1 MRRPLQRPRL
11 AGFGLSF
18 LDVLCCGLG
27 STVLLLLIV
36 KHGPAETE
44 AADAGYLVERI
55 QRAEADILAAQARR
69 SQLQSQLAT
78 QENALAA
85 RFASLQAASDQQA
98 AQASAHAALLEEL
111 QAERAKLRAN
121 AAKLRE
127 SQAAPPVPQPPAEPQ
142 AGKRQ
147 LTGINVQADRVAIF
161 LDRSGS
167 MLHRSL
173 VEIIRLRASGS
184 AFMRAAKKWTGAQR
198 AALWAYEQVPREGR
212 FQVFTYA
219 EDLRDLDGRAVG
231 SGGALVWRVKAG
243 ADADPQR
250 VAEALAENAPRGPTD
265 LEQVFKAVARLNP
278 KPSQVLILTDGF
290 PTLPGTKRLGS
301 LRGCRGAN
309 RGTRAVLSPTCR
321 ASVYLDALQVV
332 ERRLAGV
339 PFDVVLYPLD
349 GDADA
354 VRGYWLLTAL
364 SGGRLLTPAE
374 GWP

>member
-1 MRRPLQRPRL
+1 M

-44 AADAGYLVERI
+44 AADAAYVVERT
-55 QRAEADILAAQARR
+55 QRAEADIVAAQARR
-69 SQLQSQLAT
+69 SQLQSQRAA

-85 RFASLQAASDQQA
+85 RFAALQAASEQQS
-98 AQASAHAALLEEL
+98 AQASAHAALLEAL
-111 QAERAKLRAN
+111 KSERAKLRAN

-127 SQAAPPVPQPPAEPQ
+127 SQAVPPVPQPPAEPQ

-173 VEIIRLRASGS
+173 VEIIRLRASGP
-184 AFMRAAKKWTGAQR
+184 AYMRGAKKWTGAQR
-198 AALWAYEQVPREGR
+198 AALWAYRQVPREGR

-219 EDLRDLDGRAVG
+219 EDLRDLDGRVV
-231 SGGALVWRVKAG
+231 SPGGALGWRVKSDAG
-243 ADADPQR
+243 GDAERIEQ
-250 VAEALAENAPRGPTD
+250 ALAQGTPGGATD
-265 LEQVFKAVARLNP
+265 LRQAFEAAGRLSP
-278 KPSQVLILTDGF
+278 KPQQVLILTDGF
-290 PTLPGTKRLGS
+290 PTLPGTKRLSS
-301 LRGCRGAN
+301 LRGCRGSN
-309 RGTRAVLSPTCR
+309 RGAKAVLSPTCR
-321 ASVYLDALQVV
+321 ASVYLDAVEVV
-332 ERRLAGV
+332 ERRLANV
-339 PFDVVLYPLD
+339 PIDVILYPLD